1 MDIAQ
6 YLSSP
11 GAMSVAD
18 LRLRMRALGY
28 EVKSNAQIRQWR
40 TGFRSPSEKNC
51 AGLEMATDGRIRRQ
65 DLRPNDW
72 WLIWPE
78 MPGAKKRSIKKK

>member
-1 MDIAQ
+1 MDLNQ

-11 GAMSVAD
+11 GALTVTE

-40 TGFRSPSEKNC
+40 TGFRSPGEKNC
-51 AGLEMATDGRIRRQ
+51 VGLEKATDGRIRRQ
-65 DLRPNDW
+65 DLRPDDW
-72 WLIWPE
+72 HLIWPE
-78 MPGAKKRSIKKK
+78 LVKLKKK